1 MGEKKHGRCKRGVR
15 SPLGSIGRPNVA
27 RRETVG

>member
-1 MGEKKHGRCKRGVR
+1 MGKKQHGRCKRGVR
-15 SPLGSIGRPNVA
+15 YPLGSIGRPSVA